1 MKSKLFEQLSQDLMI
16 RTVFS
21 GECYSQEV
29 NALCITARWAMLFP
43 RYHVILTSN
52 PSKFTQFDPL
62 TSTESVMKDYQ
73 FSRMQKKQ
81 RLSDRILIYLITLF
95 GKLHKQRKHKNHRTT
110 NYFCK
115 SLLNKYCFTGLYNH
129 CQVLNFTLYLNFSA
143 LWYNYYCLKL
153 FCRTKIG
160 LNPWMSKIQ

>member
-21 GECYSQEV
+21 GGCYSQEV
-29 NALCITARWAMLFP
+29 NALCITVRWAMLFP

-73 FSRMQKKQ
+73 FSRMQKSKGFPTGY
-81 RLSDRILIYLITLF
+81 IYLITLF
-95 GKLHKQRKHKNHRTT
+95 GKLQKQRKHKYHKTT
-110 NYFCK
+110 NYLCK

-129 CQVLNFTLYLNFSA
+129 CQVLNFILYLNFSA

>member
-21 GECYSQEV
+21 GGCYSQEV

-81 RLSDRILIYLITLF
+81 RLSGRIYLPHHLIRQITE
-95 GKLHKQRKHKNHRTT
+95 TAET
-110 NYFCK
+110 
-115 SLLNKYCFTGLYNH
+115 
-129 CQVLNFTLYLNFSA
+129 QV
-143 LWYNYYCLKL
+143 
-153 FCRTKIG
+153 
-160 LNPWMSKIQ
+160 P